1 MSSNTDGQNDKEEF
15 ACDRYICVWET
26 QMSVSCVAG
35 TYFILYD
42 FLDYFDKDGPS
53 FLQREKYLDIINLIF
68 KNMSHLER
76 EAIIFQVRQEKHL
89 KK

>member
-1 MSSNTDGQNDKEEF
+1 VCVCVCVRERGERERERDKMS
-15 ACDRYICVWET
+15 I
-26 QMSVSCVAG
+26 SCVAG

-42 FLDYFDKDGPS
+42 FLDYFEKDGPS

-68 KNMSHLER
+68 KNVSHLER
-76 EAIIFQVRQEKHL
+76 DAIIFQVRQEKYL

>member
-1 MSSNTDGQNDKEEF
+1 MS
-15 ACDRYICVWET
+15 I
-26 QMSVSCVAG
+26 SCVAG

-42 FLDYFDKDGPS
+42 FLDYFEKDGPS

-68 KNMSHLER
+68 KNVSRLER
-76 EAIIFQVRQEKHL
+76 DAIIFQVRHEKHF

>member
-1 MSSNTDGQNDKEEF
+1 MCVCVCVRERERERDKISISF
-15 ACDRYICVWET
+15 
-26 QMSVSCVAG
+26 VAG

-42 FLDYFDKDGPS
+42 FLDYFEKDGPS

-68 KNMSHLER
+68 KNVSRLER
-76 EAIIFQVRQEKHL
+76 DAIIFQVRQEKHF

>member
-1 MSSNTDGQNDKEEF
+1 VRERGERERERDKMS
-15 ACDRYICVWET
+15 I
-26 QMSVSCVAG
+26 SCVAG

-42 FLDYFDKDGPS
+42 FLDYFEKDGPS

-68 KNMSHLER
+68 KNVSRLER
-76 EAIIFQVRQEKHL
+76 DAIIFQVRQEKHF